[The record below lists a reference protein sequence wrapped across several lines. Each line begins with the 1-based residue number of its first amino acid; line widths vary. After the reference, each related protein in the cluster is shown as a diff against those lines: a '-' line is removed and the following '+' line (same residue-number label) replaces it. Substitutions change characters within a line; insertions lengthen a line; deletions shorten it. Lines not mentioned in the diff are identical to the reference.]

1 MPGRSAL
8 TKAIDPQ
15 AEWDTGNHLIAE
27 LIDRLD
33 LANWLTYKV
42 NFENKNDMPMP
53 DPFPRPGKKANN
65 PETETVFASNEEI
78 ANVLAFNF

>member
-15 AEWDTGNHLIAE
+15 AEWDTGNHLVAE

-42 NFENKNDMPMP
+42 NFESKDDMPMP
-53 DPFPRPGKKANN
+53 DPFPRPGQTAN
-65 PETETVFASNEEI
+65 PETEINFASNEEI
-78 ANVLAFNF
+78 ANALALNF